1 VQAIGAEAAEYRDDP
16 EYEMA
21 HWFKVRLFATGVFWN
36 DVSLLASSSSG
47 DYERV
52 RPATCL
58 WQFFQ

>member
-21 HWFKVRLFATGVFWN
+21 HWFKVRLFAMGMFCN
-36 DVSLLASSSSG
+36 DVALLASSSSG
-47 DYERV
+47 DHERV
-52 RPATCL
+52 GPTTCL